1 MSATPTIHKSLHP
14 FVTGLLDGDFDIHVP
29 RSSGIDHTVW
39 YVYVTKAE
47 QPGCVLVQ
55 VPAFP
60 LLGQSPEIS
69 VPVHP
74 TKEYGSAVAVDF
86 AGDPLKLVAVL
97 AEVIERSHVI
107 TRFVADPRKVPVD
120 KRIPATAVTLH
131 AQEAIPS

>member
-29 RSSGIDHTVW
+29 RSSDIDHTVW

-120 KRIPATAVTLH
+120 KRIPATAVTFH